1 MLSKLRPRSV
11 YDVLAAI
18 AFFAVVAGGSAYAA
32 ATIGSR
38 DIKRNAVLSRHIKNG
53 EVKNVDLGSNSVGGG
68 NVIDDALTG
77 KDIVES
83 TLGIVPNA
91 AQLGGQPASTYRL
104 RCPTGLEPTADLCFE
119 PGLRGPT
126 DWNTAV
132 ETCRRAQRHLPSL
145 TELAAV
151 YNAIDAGQNNEWTSD
166 TAPPSGGSG
175 GGAVMILAQSNA
187 RVLTRTWEADSSS
200 VLYRCVTSPTN

>member
-1 MLSKLRPRSV
+1 MLSKLRPRSI

-53 EVKNVDLGSNSVGGG
+53 EVRNADLGSNSVGGG
-68 NVIDDALTG
+68 NVIDDSLTG
-77 KDIVES
+77 KDLSES
-83 TLGIVPNA
+83 TLGTVPNA

-104 RCPTGLEPTADLCFE
+104 RCPTALQLTADLCFE
-119 PGLRGPT
+119 PGLRGST

-151 YNAIDAGQNNEWTSD
+151 YNAIDAAQNNE
-166 TAPPSGGSG
+166 
-175 GGAVMILAQSNA
+175 
-187 RVLTRTWEADSSS
+187 
-200 VLYRCVTSPTN
+200 